1 MGIQDLVMAIIGN
14 KLAYSVEKQLP
25 SLQVKRGD
33 RKLERALEIAHAFE
47 SVISESEL
55 NIIKERVAL

>member
-1 MGIQDLVMAIIGN
+1 MGFQDLVTAVVGN

-33 RKLERALEIAHAFE
+33 RKLERALEIAHEFE
-47 SVISESEL
+47 SVISESEH
-55 NIIKERVAL
+55 NVIKEKVAL